1 MTLRAAVIEVEAA
14 EADALSDA
22 LLAQGALA
30 TTIED
35 PLAGTPA
42 ELPVYDYSGF
52 EAVVGWKRAR
62 IRALLSPEDDAA
74 GLIGAAARAARLPA
88 SPCFALD
95 TVPDEDWVGRIQA
108 QFAPLRI
115 SDRLWI
121 VPSWCRTPVP
131 PEVSIAL
138 DPGLAFGT
146 GSHPTTKACLQW
158 LERHVF
164 AGAYVLDYGC
174 GSGILAIAAMKLGA
188 GSAVGVDVD
197 AGALEVARSNA
208 AANAVHVGFVG
219 ANEPLGVRA
228 DLVVANILA
237 GPLKMLA
244 PLLAARCVSSGRIA
258 LAGILE
264 RQADE
269 IIAAY
274 RPWFDLA
281 PFAVEDGWVTLE
293 AMRR

>member
-1 MTLRAAVIEVEAA
+1 MTLRAAVIEIEAA

-42 ELPVYDYSGF
+42 ELPVYDSGF

-74 GLIGAAARAARLPA
+74 GLIGAAACAARLPA
-88 SPCFALD
+88 PPCFELA

-121 VPSWCRTPVP
+121 VPSWCRTPAP
-131 PEVSIAL
+131 AAVSIAL

-146 GSHPTTKACLQW
+146 GSHPTSKACLQW

-164 AGAYVLDYGC
+164 AGARVLDYGC

-188 GSAVGVDVD
+188 ASAVGVDVD
-197 AGALEVARSNA
+197 AAALEVARSNA
-208 AANAVHVGFVG
+208 AANAVRVGFVG
-219 ANEPLGVRA
+219 ANEPLDFRA

-244 PLLAARCVSSGRIA
+244 PLLAARCVSQGRIA

-281 PFAVEDGWVTLE
+281 PFAVEDGWVTLG